1 MNHKSYELSQ
11 FKALGDQAEGQFEAI
26 VSVFG
31 NVDSYGDR
39 VVKGAFAGSLERW
52 RQKERPIPVVFSHQW
67 DDLDA
72 HIGQV
77 LEAEERDEGLY
88 VRAQLEMDEPF
99 AARVYKKLKNGTL
112 SEFSFAYDVLQSERV
127 DGVNELRE
135 LELFEVGPTLVGA
148 NRETRLLAVKETPVA
163 ASDSE
168 SDDEGAT
175 EDEAGST
182 SKSSRPHPSVIA
194 ARVAIE
200 LASDDL

>member
-1 MNHKSYELSQ
+1 MKHKSYELSQ
-11 FKALGDQAEGQFEAI
+11 FKALDDQAEGQFEAI

-39 VVKGAFAGSLERW
+39 VVKGAFGGSLERW
-52 RQKERPIPVVFSHQW
+52 RQKGRPIPVVFSHQW

-77 LEAEERDEGLY
+77 LEAEEQDEGLY
-88 VRAQLEMDEPF
+88 IRAQLEMDEPF
-99 AARVYKKLKNGTL
+99 ASRVYKKLKNGTL

-135 LELFEVGPTLVGA
+135 LELFEVGPTLIGA
-148 NRETRLLAVKETPVA
+148 NRETRLLAVKDAPVA
-163 ASDSE
+163 DSDSGSE
-168 SDDEGAT
+168 DEGAT

-182 SKSSRPHPSVIA
+182 SKSSGPHPSVIA

-200 LASDDL
+200 LASDL